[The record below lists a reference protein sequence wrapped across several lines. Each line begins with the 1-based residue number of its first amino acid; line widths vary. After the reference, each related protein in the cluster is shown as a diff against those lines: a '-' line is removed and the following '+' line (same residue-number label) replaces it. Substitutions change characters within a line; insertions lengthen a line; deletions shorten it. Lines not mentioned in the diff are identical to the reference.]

1 MRASATLTIVT
12 SSCVTTKPT
21 LTVATIRASAGV
33 KRDEEADGDGR
44 DEEETDRVFMKP
56 MVGRS
61 VVATFRALAK
71 YRREYR
77 RKAANSD

>member
-33 KRDEEADGDGR
+33 KRDDEADGDGP
-44 DEEETDRVFMKP
+44 DEEETDRVFM
-56 MVGRS
+56 
-61 VVATFRALAK
+61 
-71 YRREYR
+71 
-77 RKAANSD
+77 